1 MKRGLNKE
9 NSLPD
14 PEFGGESSESA
25 RAIHYVVQ
33 KDTLMTYV
41 SALIAQADL
50 RKLRGST
57 IERKQMSTKT
67 IYKRIALV
75 AVASLGAG
83 VLSVAPASAN
93 TGTSVVSPVRVTFT
107 GTTQDTVRAS
117 AVAITAGSTA
127 VANAVAAATAATR
140 LLNTIAL
147 TTAPTAAATLTI
159 AQANVTDQA
168 GTPASLA
175 VTASSSGAVTLANS
189 QTLTAASTAAAISTA
204 QAISGITFAANVAGT
219 YAGTITTVQ
228 STGNAMVT
236 PFRFTTTGVP
246 TSFDFTTAATSSA
259 VSGSISATVTLRD
272 AASNVTQPATVD
284 SLALTSTAGVSG
296 NNAGSWADPGSGAGL
311 LVTTAGVADSLHDGT
326 ATIAFTNSSVAGAS
340 TTLTA
345 TPQGTLGTIAAKTL
359 TVTTVSASTG
369 VPTATIATSNTI
381 VRSASST
388 SVLNKYTVSTNQTSV
403 TFNVTGLTPSAS
415 FTYDVTA
422 SSGSFTSVNT
432 LAYTSGNDLVGV
444 STATG
449 TFSVVVVA
457 ASPSTQ
463 TITLDL
469 NTAGGGA
476 SADAVGQ
483 VNADYTYAAGAYV
496 VTVTTPAATP
506 LFRTSSAITYTGKV
520 ADQFGNPLAGASVLA
535 TGTPAP
541 ATTPSTITAT
551 AVTAADGTYTVTL
564 PAVAAT
570 TTSLST
576 VVSAT
581 GTASVSPASANV
593 AYFTAT
599 GIAATLVLTDTDT
612 PATGV
617 TTTDNKSS
625 RTIPLGR
632 ISGQTGAAEGDLY
645 DLLDTQAATTDNV
658 VSITPQTTLPASVGY
673 SVTATNGI
681 RLFANG
687 TTMTGA
693 LGLANTAAI
702 TGTGNQA
709 FFAVPTKAGAGVI
722 TVVSGGL
729 TQTFT
734 LTGLVAAAPR
744 ANLVT
749 LAAGTVAGSYTV
761 TATDA
766 FGNGVAA
773 DVAISVSGPGA
784 FGNGFKNLTVT
795 TAAANGQNTFSI
807 VSDGSAPTVVTAS
820 IAAASNYT
828 AIAAATVTTYGLT
841 AASAAATST
850 LAGKGSDATGT
861 TLASLTTLINSL
873 IAKINALNKLVI
885 KIQKKVRA

>member
-1 MKRGLNKE
+1 MKRGLNHK

-14 PEFGGESSESA
+14 PEFGRESSESA

-83 VLSVAPASAN
+83 LLSVAPASAN
-93 TGTSVVSPVRVTFT
+93 DTAATVTIAPVRVSFI
-107 GTTQDTVRAS
+107 GTTQDTVSPAS
-117 AVAITAGSTA
+117 VTVATGALADADVTDNQATITVT
-127 VANAVAAATAATR
+127 
-140 LLNTIAL
+140 L
-147 TTAPTAAATLTI
+147 TTAPSAAAVLTI
-159 AQANVTDQA
+159 ADEDFTDA
-168 GTPASLA
+168 TPAGAAPDATVQLGD
-175 VTASSSGAVTLANS
+175 SGLLESTGTDTL
-189 QTLTAASTAAAISTA
+189 STAADLVDSL
-204 QAISGITFAANVAGT
+204 TFAANASGT
-219 YAGTITTVQ
+219 YTGTIQ
-228 STGNAMVT
+228 WLGETGGKTLTA
-236 PFRFTTTGVP
+236 PFTFTTRGAP
-246 TSFDFTTAATSSA
+246 ASFDFVTTTAGQTSSA
-259 VSGSISATVTLRD
+259 VSGAISVTVTLRD
-272 AASNVTQPATVD
+272 AANNITQGSTVD
-284 SLALTSTAGVSG
+284 TIALTAAISAGGTVG
-296 NNAGSWADPGSGAGL
+296 TFANPGDGAGIVRAIDL
-311 LVTTAGVADSLHDGT
+311 ADGT
-326 ATIAFTNSSVAGAS
+326 SAVVYTNSVTAAS
-340 TTLTA
+340 TSTLTA
-345 TPQGTLGTIAAKTL
+345 TPQGTLGSIAAKTL
-359 TVTTVSASTG
+359 TVTTVSASAG

-381 VRSASST
+381 VRSTSST
-388 SVLNKYTVSTNQTSV
+388 AVLNKYTVSTNQTSV
-403 TFNVTGLTPSAS
+403 TFNVTGLTPNAS
-415 FTYDVTA
+415 FTYDVT
-422 SSGSFTSVNT
+422 SSSAMTSVNGVS
-432 LAYTSGNDLVGV
+432 YSSGNDLVGV

-449 TFSVVVVA
+449 TFSVVSIVA
-457 ASPSTQ
+457 TPGT
-463 TITLDL
+463 TLVTLDL
-469 NTAGGGA
+469 NTNEV
-476 SADAVGQ
+476 ADVAGQ
-483 VNADYTYAAGAYV
+483 VDADYTYAAPAYA

-506 LFRTSSAITYTGKV
+506 LFRTSSAITYTGRV
-520 ADQFGNPLAGASVLA
+520 ADQFGNVLAGASVLA
-535 TGTPAP
+535 TGTPTP

-581 GTASVSPASANV
+581 SAASISSASANV

-625 RTIPLGR
+625 RTIPKTR
-632 ISGQTGAAEGDLY
+632 TGTANDGIDDLI
-645 DLLDTQAATTDNV
+645 DAQAATTDNV
-658 VSITPQTTLPASVGY
+658 VSITPQTTLPGSVGY

-681 RLFANG
+681 RLF
-687 TTMTGA
+687 TTDQDGA

-702 TGTGNQA
+702 TGTGGTA
-709 FFAVPTKAGAGVI
+709 FFAIPTKAGAGVI

-749 LAAGTVAGSYTV
+749 LTAGTVAGSYTV

-820 IAAASNYT
+820 IAGASNYT
-828 AIAAATVTTYGLT
+828 AIVAADVTTYGLV

-850 LAGKGSDATGT
+850 LTGKGSDATGT

-873 IAKINALNKLVI
+873 IAKINALNRLVI

>member
-1 MKRGLNKE
+1 
-9 NSLPD
+9 
-14 PEFGGESSESA
+14 
-25 RAIHYVVQ
+25 
-33 KDTLMTYV
+33 
-41 SALIAQADL
+41 
-50 RKLRGST
+50 
-57 IERKQMSTKT
+57 MSTKT

-83 VLSVAPASAN
+83 LLSVAPASATS
-93 TGTSVVSPVRVTFT
+93 TGTSALGPIRVSFT
-107 GTTQDTVRAS
+107 GTNQDTVERA
-117 AVAITAGSTA
+117 AVTITADSNWQAADVDETNDDVTFAIT
-127 VANAVAAATAATR
+127 
-140 LLNTIAL
+140 L
-147 TTAPTAAATLTI
+147 TQAPTALAQLSIAAAGDTGTVVL
-159 AQANVTDQA
+159 
-168 GTPASLA
+168 GTPD
-175 VTASSSGAVTLANS
+175 TLARVSGNLTS
-189 QTLTAASTAAAISTA
+189 ASVLTALSF
-204 QAISGITFAANVAGT
+204 GANVAGT
-219 YAGTITTVQ
+219 YRGTIVIDGDANTASDLLTVPFVFTTV
-228 STGNAMVT
+228 GA
-236 PFRFTTTGVP
+236 PA
-246 TSFDFTTAATSSA
+246 SFDFVTTTAGQTSSA
-259 VSGSISATVTLRD
+259 VSGAISVTVTLRD
-272 AASNVTQPATVD
+272 AANNITQGSTVD
-284 SLALTSTAGVSG
+284 TIALTAAISAGGTVG
-296 NNAGSWADPGSGAGL
+296 TFANPGDGAGIVRATDL
-311 LVTTAGVADSLHDGT
+311 ADGT
-326 ATIAFTNSSVAGAS
+326 SAVVYTNSVTAAS
-340 TTLTA
+340 TSTLTA
-345 TPQGTLGTIAAKTL
+345 TPRGTLGALAAKTL

-369 VPTATIATSNTI
+369 VPTATIATSNTTI
-381 VRSASST
+381 RATTST

-403 TFNVTGLTPSAS
+403 TFNVTGLTPNSAFS
-415 FTYDVTA
+415 YDLTA
-422 SSGSFTSVNT
+422 SSGTFTSVNT
-432 LAYTSGNDLVGV
+432 LAYTSGDDLVGV

-457 ASPSTQ
+457 ASPGTQ

-469 NTAGGGA
+469 NTDAT
-476 SADAVGQ
+476 ADVTGQ
-483 VNADYTYAAGAYV
+483 VDADFTYAAPAYA

-506 LFRTSSAITYTGKV
+506 LFRTSSAITYTGRV
-520 ADQFGNPLAGASVLA
+520 ADQFGNVLAGASVLA
-535 TGTPAP
+535 TGTPTP

-581 GTASVSPASANV
+581 SAASISSASANV

-599 GIAATLVLTDTDT
+599 GIAATLVLTDSDSDALTL
-612 PATGV
+612 
-617 TTTDNKSS
+617 TTDNKST
-625 RTIPLGR
+625 RTIVLGEVASNNVN
-632 ISGQTGAAEGDLY
+632 ISDMSQAGAAN
-645 DLLDTQAATTDNV
+645 AANW
-658 VSITPQTTLPASVGY
+658 VSITPQTTSPASVGY

-687 TTMTGA
+687 ATMTGA

-702 TGTGNQA
+702 TGTGGQE
-709 FFAVPTKAGAGVI
+709 FFAVPTKVGAGVI

-734 LTGLVAAAPR
+734 LTGVLATAPK

-761 TATDA
+761 TATDL
-766 FGNGVAA
+766 FGNGVVT

-795 TAAANGQNTFSI
+795 TAAVTGQNTFSI

-820 IAAASNYT
+820 IAGASNYIAIT
-828 AIAAATVTTYGLT
+828 AANVVTYGLT

>member
-1 MKRGLNKE
+1 MKRGLNHK

-14 PEFGGESSESA
+14 PEFGRESSESA

-83 VLSVAPASAN
+83 VLSVAPASAAAV
-93 TGTSVVSPVRVTFT
+93 TGSAVIGPVRASFI
-107 GTTQDTVRAS
+107 GTTQDVVDAA
-117 AVAITAGSTA
+117 AVTITATGAET
-127 VANAVAAATAATR
+127 NAVAATGGAAATP
-140 LLNTIAL
+140 LLNTVAL
-147 TTAPTAAATLTI
+147 TTAPTAAAVLTI
-159 AQANVTDQA
+159 AQANVTDGA
-168 GTPASLA
+168 SASLA
-175 VTASSSGAVTLANS
+175 VTASGSGAVTLANS
-189 QTLTAASTAAAISTA
+189 RTLTAASTAALITTA
-204 QAISGITFAANVAGT
+204 QAISGITFKVDTAGT
-219 YAGTITTVQ
+219 YAGTITTAQVGG
-228 STGNAMVT
+228 GNTLTT
-236 PFRFTTTGVP
+236 PFTFTTRGAP
-246 TSFDFTTAATSSA
+246 TSFDFTTTTAGQTSSA
-259 VSGSISATVTLRD
+259 VSGAISVTVTLRD
-272 AASNVTQPATVD
+272 AANNITQGSTVD
-284 SLALTSTAGVSG
+284 TIALTAAISAGGTVG
-296 NNAGSWADPGSGAGL
+296 TFANPGSGAGIVRATDL
-311 LVTTAGVADSLHDGT
+311 ADGT
-326 ATIAFTNSSVAGAS
+326 SAVVYTNSVTPAS
-340 TTLTA
+340 TSTLTA
-345 TPQGTLGTIAAKTL
+345 TPRGTLGTLAAKTL

-369 VPTATIATSNTI
+369 VPTATVAVSNTTI
-381 VRSASST
+381 KASTST
-388 SVLNKYTVSTNQTSV
+388 SVLNKYTVSRNQTSV
-403 TFNVTGLTPSAS
+403 TFNVTGLTPNAA
-415 FTYDVTA
+415 FTYDLIA
-422 SSGSFTSVNT
+422 SAGTFTTVNGA
-432 LAYTSGNDLVGV
+432 AYTSDADLVGV
-444 STATG
+444 SSATG

-457 ASPSTQ
+457 DTPASQ

-469 NTAGGGA
+469 NTDAT
-476 SADAVGQ
+476 ADVTGQ
-483 VNADYTYAAGAYV
+483 VDADFTYAAAAYA

-520 ADQFGNPLAGASVLA
+520 ADQFGNALGGASILA
-535 TGTPAP
+535 TGTPTP

-581 GTASVSPASANV
+581 SAASISPASANV

-599 GIAATLVLTDTDT
+599 GIAATLVLTDSDSDALTL
-612 PATGV
+612 
-617 TTTDNKSS
+617 TTDDKST
-625 RTIPLGR
+625 RTIVLGEVANNNVN
-632 ISGQTGAAEGDLY
+632 ISDMSQAGAAN
-645 DLLDTQAATTDNV
+645 AANW

-687 TTMTGA
+687 ATMTGA

-702 TGTGNQA
+702 TGTGGQE
-709 FFAVPTKAGAGVI
+709 FFAVPTKVGAGVI

-729 TQTFT
+729 TKTFT
-734 LTGLVAAAPR
+734 LTGVLPTTPK

-749 LAAGTVAGSYTV
+749 LTAGTVAGSYTV
-761 TATDA
+761 TATDL

-773 DVAISVSGPGA
+773 DVAISVAGPGA

-795 TAAANGQNTFSI
+795 TAAVTGQNTFSI

-820 IAAASNYT
+820 IAGAGNYFAIT
-828 AIAAATVTTYGLT
+828 ATHVTTYGLT

-873 IAKINALNKLVI
+873 IAKINALNRLVI

>member
-381 VRSASST
+381 VKSASST
-388 SVLNKYTVSTNQTSV
+388 AVLNKYTVSVNQTSV
-403 TFNVTGLTPSAS
+403 TFNVTGLTPNTS
-415 FTYDVTA
+415 FTYDVT
-422 SSGSFTSVNT
+422 SSSAMTSVNGVS
-432 LAYTSGNDLVGV
+432 YSSGNDLVGV

-449 TFSVVVVA
+449 TFSVVSIVA
-457 ASPSTQ
+457 TPGT
-463 TITLDL
+463 TLVTLDL
-469 NTAGGGA
+469 NTNEV
-476 SADAVGQ
+476 ADVTGQ
-483 VNADYTYAAGAYV
+483 VDADYTYATGAFTA
-496 VTVTTPAATP
+496 TVTTPAATP

>member
-1 MKRGLNKE
+1 
-9 NSLPD
+9 
-14 PEFGGESSESA
+14 
-25 RAIHYVVQ
+25 
-33 KDTLMTYV
+33 MTYV
-41 SALIAQADL
+41 SALVAQADL

-83 VLSVAPASAN
+83 VLSVAPASAADN
-93 TGTSVVSPVRVTFT
+93 AGTVTIAPVRVSYIGTVQDSVSPASVTVATGALVDADVTDNQAVITVTLNTAPSAAAVLTVADADFT
-107 GTTQDTVRAS
+107 DQGAVGGTDT
-117 AVAITAGSTA
+117 TAQLGDLGVLKSSGTDTL
-127 VANAVAAATAATR
+127 ATAADLVEGLTFAADTSGTYTG
-140 LLNTIAL
+140 TIQWL
-147 TTAPTAAATLTI
+147 GETGG
-159 AQANVTDQA
+159 N
-168 GTPASLA
+168 
-175 VTASSSGAVTLANS
+175 
-189 QTLTAASTAAAISTA
+189 TLTA
-204 QAISGITFAANVAGT
+204 
-219 YAGTITTVQ
+219 
-228 STGNAMVT
+228 
-236 PFRFTTTGVP
+236 PFTFTTRGAVA
-246 TSFDFTTAATSSA
+246 SFDFATTTAGQTSSA
-259 VSGSISATVTLRD
+259 VSGAISVTVTLRD
-272 AASNVTQPATVD
+272 AASNITQGSTVD
-284 SLALTSTAGVSG
+284 TIALTAAISAGGTVG
-296 NNAGSWADPGSGAGL
+296 TFANPGDGAGIVRATDL
-311 LVTTAGVADSLHDGT
+311 ADGT
-326 ATIAFTNSSVAGAS
+326 SAVVYTNSVTAAS
-340 TTLTA
+340 TSTLTA
-345 TPQGTLGTIAAKTL
+345 TPRGTLGTLAAKTL

-369 VPTATIATSNTI
+369 VPTATVTASNTI
-381 VRSASST
+381 VKSASST

-403 TFNVTGLTPSAS
+403 TFNVTGLTPNAS
-415 FTYDVTA
+415 FTYDLTETNGTIASVNA
-422 SSGSFTSVNT
+422 VSYSSGTDLTS
-432 LAYTSGNDLVGV
+432 V

-449 TFSVVVVA
+449 TFAITVVSTSPAAGHVV
-457 ASPSTQ
+457 
-463 TITLDL
+463 TLDL
-469 NTAGGGA
+469 NTAA
-476 SADAVGQ
+476 TAAATGQ
-483 VNADYTYAAGAYV
+483 VDADITYAAPAYT

-520 ADQFGNPLAGASVLA
+520 ADQFGNPLAGASILA
-535 TGTPAP
+535 TGTPTP
-541 ATTPSTITAT
+541 ATSPSTITAT
-551 AVTAADGTYTVTL
+551 AVTATDGTYTVTL

-581 GTASVSPASANV
+581 GTASVTSASANV

-612 PATGV
+612 VATGV

-632 ISGQTGAAEGDLY
+632 ATTAGDMSNLI
-645 DLLDTQAATTDNV
+645 DTDAATTDNV

-681 RLFANG
+681 RLFTADQD
-687 TTMTGA
+687 GA
-693 LGLANTAAI
+693 LGLANTSAI
-702 TGTGNQA
+702 TGTGGTA
-709 FFAVPTKAGAGVI
+709 FFAIPTKAGAGVI

-749 LAAGTVAGSYTV
+749 LTAGTIAGSYTV

-828 AIAAATVTTYGLT
+828 AITAAEVTTYGLV

-850 LAGKGSDATGT
+850 LAGKGADATGT
-861 TLASLTTLINSL
+861 SLAALTTLINSL